1 MSKNSEVLTEQE
13 ELKLIQKDFERWVK
27 EVCRQNTQK
36 YGLYSYSYINR
47 EVGAMWKA
55 WLAATKLQIQRRTK

>member
-1 MSKNSEVLTEQE
+1 MSKNSEVLIEPE
-13 ELKLIQKDFERWVK
+13 ELEIIQKEFERWVK

-36 YGLYSYSYINR
+36 YDLYSYSYINR

-55 WLAATKLQIQRRTK
+55 WLAATKLQIKRRMK